1 MKAIMLILTTLIAFS
16 CCQPVERSETSS
28 TQTPVAEPVVEEK
41 NPSDLERVYDSYDD
55 ENNKDFNSYI
65 EMYRFN
71 LKGMEYLHVQEYNG
85 DGYGYVINLT
95 KDSLMCAQM
104 MGGKPLPVGASD
116 DYQTDHQKWYNDN

>member
-28 TQTPVAEPVVEEK
+28 TPMVEEPVEVK
-41 NPSDLERVYDSYDD
+41 NPIQLEKIYDYYYDD
-55 ENNKDFNSYI
+55 IDDESSYV
-65 EMYRFN
+65 EMYRFE

>member
-28 TQTPVAEPVVEEK
+28 TPMVEEPVEVK
-41 NPSDLERVYDSYDD
+41 NPIQLEKIYDYYYDD
-55 ENNKDFNSYI
+55 IDDESSYV
-65 EMYRFN
+65 EMYRFE
-71 LKGMEYLHVQEYNG
+71 LKGMDYLHVQEDNG